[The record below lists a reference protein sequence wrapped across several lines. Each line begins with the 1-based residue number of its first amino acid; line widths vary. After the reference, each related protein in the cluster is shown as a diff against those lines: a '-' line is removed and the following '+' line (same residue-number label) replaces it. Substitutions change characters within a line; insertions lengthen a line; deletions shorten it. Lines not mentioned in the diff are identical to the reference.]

1 MAAVAVATALS
12 ADVYTSWFASMQY
25 ILNAKCRKKKSK
37 EKENIAM
44 RISEE
49 RNSGK
54 TTSNRTGSVICND
67 KAKET
72 GRTCLDR

>member
-1 MAAVAVATALS
+1 MVREYA
-12 ADVYTSWFASMQY
+12 Y
-25 ILNAKCRKKKSK
+25 ILNALQMQKVKRK
-37 EKENIAM
+37 EKRKHIAM

-54 TTSNRTGSVICND
+54 TTSNKTGSVICND

-72 GRTCLDR
+72 GRMCLDR